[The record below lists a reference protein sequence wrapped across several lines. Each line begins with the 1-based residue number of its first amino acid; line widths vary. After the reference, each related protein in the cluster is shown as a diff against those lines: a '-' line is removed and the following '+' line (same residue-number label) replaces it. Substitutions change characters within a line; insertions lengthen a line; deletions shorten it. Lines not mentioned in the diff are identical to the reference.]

1 VFTLPDIRKLV
12 GSKIRDYRKAR
23 GLSQDQLGEFCG
35 FHFSYI
41 GGVER
46 GERNISL
53 ENIAKIAEALDV
65 EPKMFFDFDK
75 PYLIPPPEEKDILL
89 QEVVAL
95 LRTKNISQIKMTK
108 NILIE
113 IFNTFS
119 QK

>member
-1 VFTLPDIRKLV
+1 MPDIRKLV
-12 GSKIRDYRKAR
+12 GSKIRDYRKFK
-23 GLSQDQLGEFCG
+23 GLSQDQLGEICG

-65 EPKMFFDFDK
+65 EPKMFFHFDESFLT
-75 PYLIPPPEEKDILL
+75 PLSEEKEVAL
-89 QEVVAL
+89 QELMAIL
-95 LRTKNISQIKMTK
+95 KTKDATHIRMTK
-108 NILIE
+108 NILLE
-113 IFNTFS
+113 IFNSFP